1 VRYRK
6 LRDIIIDQFGTY
18 DKPTEITFGKI
29 KSCQYLQHCNNEAL
43 RLYPVVPI
51 NGRFANK
58 DTVLPRGGGMD
69 GKSPIFIPKNTAV
82 DYSVHV
88 MHHRKDIWG
97 PDAEDFNPERWDARR
112 VGWEFLPVSAT
123 VSGLFKSP
131 PSPSTNFEQFN
142 GGPRI
147 CIGQQFA
154 ITEASYVTI
163 RLLQRFDKMDNLETD
178 PVVRHNLT
186 LTNCSANGVK
196 VRAHVV

>member
-1 VRYRK
+1 LRSQLLNILLAGRDTTASLLGWLFFCISRDKVRYQK

-43 RLYPVVPI
+43 RLYPVVPL

-58 DTVLPRGGGMD
+58 DTVLPRGGGQD

-97 PDAEDFNPERWDARR
+97 PDGEDFRPERWEGRR

-123 VSGLFKSP
+123 VLRLFNP
-131 PSPSTNFEQFN
+131 PLGVVLTSRSL
-142 GGPRI
+142 
-147 CIGQQFA
+147 
-154 ITEASYVTI
+154 TEAHASASDSSS
-163 RLLQRFDKMDNLETD
+163 RLQRHLM
-178 PVVRHNLT
+178 
-186 LTNCSANGVK
+186 SQ
-196 VRAHVV
+196 

>member
-43 RLYPVVPI
+43 RLYPVVPL

-97 PDAEDFNPERWDARR
+97 PDAEDFNPERWNGRR
-112 VGWEFLPVSAT
+112 VGWEFLPVGAT
-123 VSGLFKSP
+123 VSGLSNP
-131 PSPSTNFEQFN
+131 LPHHRLTSSSS
-142 GGPRI
+142 
-147 CIGQQFA
+147 
-154 ITEASYVTI
+154 TEAREYV
-163 RLLQRFDKMDNLETD
+163 
-178 PVVRHNLT
+178 
-186 LTNCSANGVK
+186 
-196 VRAHVV
+196 